1 MSHDF
6 PYYQHRFG
14 KKDLPDLISL
24 LNEAEKS
31 LRDFRPYT
39 EEELSL
45 NVLQDDA
52 FDRNGLILV
61 RRVSTKPGGK
71 DKLVGAALSVV
82 DPEYVKFQQQQRG
95 FLRWIRVSPQLFPGT
110 LRKHLLEASLKF
122 VTSRGMQEVLVS
134 VPTHNRKD
142 LKFYGRNGFSLTR
155 KFNYMELSL
164 NGMLLEKGLPSGYVW
179 THFRGG
185 EEAEWVNC
193 INVAFKEHWGKRP
206 TSLNEFSRWVTDSSF
221 DPTGVIGI
229 RKSNFLIGVIY
240 CEIDSAYVEYTGR
253 KRSML
258 WIIGVIPS
266 ERGLGLG
273 EKLTVK
279 GLDWSYSKGM
289 EIAALFVDSENA
301 PAVNLYQ
308 KLGFKTNYET
318 RHLLKPLNQ
327 SQK

>member
-1 MSHDF
+1 MSDR
-6 PYYQHRFG
+6 PIYMHRFE

-24 LNEAEKS
+24 LNEAEKD

-39 EEELSL
+39 EEEFSL
-45 NVLQDDA
+45 NVLQEDA
-52 FDRNGLILV
+52 FDRIGLILA
-61 RRVSTKPGGK
+61 RKVSTKRGRK

-82 DPEYVKFQQQQRG
+82 DPEYVKFQHQQRG
-95 FLRWIRVSPQLFPGT
+95 FLRWIRVGPQLFSGGQK
-110 LRKHLLEASLKF
+110 RGLLQASLRF
-122 VTSRGMQEVLVS
+122 IASRGMREVLVS
-134 VPTHNRKD
+134 VPSHNRED
-142 LKFYGRNGFSLTR
+142 LKFYKRNGFSLTR
-155 KFNYMELSL
+155 KFNYMERPL
-164 NGMLLEKGLPSGYVW
+164 NRMPKERVLPTGYVW

-185 EEAEWVNC
+185 EETEWVTC
-193 INVAFKEHWGKRP
+193 INIAFKEHWGKRP
-206 TSLNEFSRWVTDSSF
+206 ASLNEFSRWVTDPSF

-229 RKSNFLIGVIY
+229 RKNNVLVGVIY
-240 CEIDSAYVEYTGR
+240 CEIDTAYVEYTGR

-273 EKLTVK
+273 ENLTVK
-279 GLDWSYSKGM
+279 GMNWSNAQGM

-308 KLGFKTNYET
+308 KLRFKTTYET

-327 SQK
+327 THK